1 MTLFEPVLVS
11 TPREDKSDKKVP
23 TFSPDSYICLPSI
36 IVGLTH

>member
-11 TPREDKSDKKVP
+11 TPREGQPDTKVP
-23 TFSPDSYICLPSI
+23 NVLSDSYICLPSI